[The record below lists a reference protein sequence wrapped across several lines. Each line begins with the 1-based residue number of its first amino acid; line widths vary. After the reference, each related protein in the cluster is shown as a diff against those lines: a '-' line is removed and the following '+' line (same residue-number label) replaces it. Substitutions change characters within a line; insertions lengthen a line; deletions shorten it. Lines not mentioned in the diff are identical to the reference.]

1 MGRDSKLPDID
12 GVVAQNLEGW
22 VKIRHDLHTHPELR
36 FEEKRTSDIVAREL
50 ASYGYEPG
58 RGLVGTDV
66 VATLP
71 GKDPSKG
78 IVLRADI
85 DALAVHENTGL
96 SYASREPGKMHAC
109 GHDGH
114 TVMLLAAAKVLR
126 EMPQLPGNVH
136 FVFQPGEEGGAGAQ
150 KMIDA
155 GLFEKYP
162 TQAVFGLHNWP
173 NLPQGEFGIRSGPIM
188 GAGVRVAITVH
199 GKGVHAAQPH
209 RGIDPVPVAC
219 SIVLQCQLLLS
230 RYKDPLDPAVISI
243 CTMTAGDAENVIPD
257 QVEMRGT
264 IRTLS
269 STLLQKLQADVRQIA
284 TSLAAAHGAQAEVV
298 FHQYYPVTSNS
309 VEETRFCADVI
320 RAAFPDHTL
329 HDAVP
334 PNLTSEDFGFMLEKR
349 PGAYV
354 LLGSAQSGKT
364 NAPLHNP
371 AYDFNDNLIGV
382 GAKYWAQLAADYF
395 VQ

>member
-1 MGRDSKLPDID
+1 MARDNKLPDID
-12 GVVAQNLEGW
+12 GMVARNLEEW
-22 VKIRHDLHTHPELR
+22 VKIRHDLHAHPELR
-36 FEEKRTSDIVAREL
+36 FEESRTADIVAREL
-50 ASYGYEPG
+50 AAYGYEPG

-78 IVLRADI
+78 IILRADL
-85 DALAVHENTGL
+85 DALAVQENTGL
-96 SYASREPGKMHAC
+96 PYASREPGKMHAC

-136 FVFQPGEEGGAGAQ
+136 FVFQPAEEGGAGAQ

-155 GLFEKYP
+155 GLFDKYP
-162 TQAVFGLHNWP
+162 AEAVFGMHNWP
-173 NLPQGEFGIRSGPIM
+173 GLPQGEFGIRPGPIM
-188 GAGVRVAITVH
+188 GAGVRVGITVR

-209 RGIDPVPVAC
+209 RGIDPLPIAC

-257 QVEMRGT
+257 EVEMRGT

-269 STLLQKLQADVRQIA
+269 SKLLQTLQEDVRRIA

-298 FHQYYPVTSNS
+298 FRQYYPVTSNS
-309 VEETRFCADVI
+309 AEATKFCEKVI
-320 RAAFPDHTL
+320 RSAFPDNTL

-334 PNLTSEDFGFMLEKR
+334 PNLTSEDFGFMLEQR

-354 LLGSAQSGKT
+354 LLGAAQPGKT

-371 AYDFNDNLIGV
+371 AYDFNDDLIGV

-395 VQ
+395 LQ

>member
-1 MGRDSKLPDID
+1 MAQTNKPSDID
-12 GVVAQNLEGW
+12 GIMAPHMEGW
-22 VKIRHDLHTHPELR
+22 VKIRHDLHAHPELK
-36 FEEKRTSDIVAREL
+36 FEENRTADVVAREL
-50 ASYGYEPG
+50 AAYGYEPQ
-58 RGLVGTDV
+58 RGLIGTDI

-71 GKDPSKG
+71 GKDPSRG
-78 IVLRADI
+78 IILRADM

-96 SYASREPGKMHAC
+96 AYASREPGKMHAC

-155 GLFEKYP
+155 GLFEKHP
-162 TQAVFGLHNWP
+162 AEAVFGLHNWP
-173 NLPQGEFGIRSGPIM
+173 TLPQGEFGVRPGPIM
-188 GAGVRVAITVH
+188 GAGVRVGITVR
-199 GKGVHAAQPH
+199 GKGTHAAQPH
-209 RGIDPVPVAC
+209 RGIDPLPIAC
-219 SIVLQCQLLLS
+219 SIVLQCQVLMA
-230 RYKDPLDPAVISI
+230 RYKNALDPAVMSI

-257 QVEMRGT
+257 EVEMRGT

-269 STLLQKLQADVRQIA
+269 SKLLETLQGQVREIA
-284 TSLAAAHGAQAEVV
+284 TGLAAIHGAQAEVV
-298 FHQYYPVTSNS
+298 FRQVYPVTMNS
-309 VEETRFCADVI
+309 VAETKFCEDVI
-320 RAAFPDHTL
+320 RSAFPGRTL
-329 HDAVP
+329 HDGID

-354 LLGSAQSGKT
+354 LLGAAQTGKT

-371 AYDFNDNLIGV
+371 AFDFNDNLIGV
-382 GAKYWAQLAADYF
+382 GAKYWAQLATDYF
-395 VQ
+395 AQ

>member
-1 MGRDSKLPDID
+1 MAQINQHSDIE
-12 GVVAQNLEGW
+12 GIIAPHMEGW
-22 VKIRHDLHTHPELR
+22 VKIRHDLHAHPELK
-36 FEEKRTSDIVAREL
+36 FEEKRTADIVAREL

-58 RGLVGTDV
+58 RGLIGTDV

-71 GKDPSKG
+71 GKDPSRG
-78 IVLRADI
+78 IILRADM
-85 DALAVHENTGL
+85 DALAVHENPGL
-96 SYASREPGKMHAC
+96 PYASREPGKMHAC

-162 TQAVFGLHNWP
+162 AEAVFGLHNWP
-173 NLPQGEFGIRSGPIM
+173 SLPQGEFGIRQGPIM
-188 GAGVRVAITVH
+188 GAGVRVGITVR

-209 RGIDPVPVAC
+209 RGIDPVPIAC
-219 SIVLQCQLLLS
+219 SIILQCQLLLS
-230 RYKDPLDPAVISI
+230 RYKNPLDPAVISI

-269 STLLQKLQADVRQIA
+269 SKLLETLQAQVWEIA
-284 TSLAAAHGAQAEVV
+284 NGLAAMHGAQAEVV
-298 FHQYYPVTSNS
+298 FRQCYPATMNS
-309 VEETRFCADVI
+309 AAETKFCEGVI
-320 RAAFPDHTL
+320 RSAFPDRTL
-329 HDAVP
+329 HDGIE
-334 PNLTSEDFGFMLEKR
+334 PNLTSEDFGFMLEHR

-354 LLGSAQSGKT
+354 LLGAAQPGKT

-371 AYDFNDNLIGV
+371 AFDFNDHLIGV
-382 GAKYWAQLAADYF
+382 GAKYWAQLASDYF
-395 VQ
+395 AQ